1 MTGKTAFIV
10 FPHQLFEDTEALK
23 MADEVYIIEE
33 YLFFN
38 QLKFHK
44 QKLVFHRASMKYYEN
59 YLKEN
64 KFNVTYIEATD
75 SKNDITELLAYLNL
89 QNISTIYNYDVC
101 DNWLEKRI
109 LNSCKLLNITPV
121 TLDSPLFINTSA
133 DLESYFG
140 KKSKYFQTDFYIQ
153 QRKKLNLLL
162 DENNKPS
169 GGKWSFDAENRLKY
183 PKDKSAPEIIFPK
196 INDFYADAI
205 RYIEKNYPHN
215 YGNIS
220 QKFIYPTTHHESNQ
234 WLQQFLEQRFN
245 EFGDFE
251 DAIVDNEI
259 ILHHGVL
266 TPMLNVGLLTPI
278 QIINAAISYG
288 NSNDVSLN
296 SLEGFVR
303 QIIGWREFIRGV
315 YIYKGTEQRT
325 RNFWN
330 FYKKIPRSFYEG
342 TTGIEP
348 IDITIKKLLET
359 GYCHHIERLMILG
372 NFMLLC
378 EFDPDEV
385 YKWFM
390 EMSIDAYDWV
400 MVSNVYGM
408 SQFADGGLMATK
420 PYISG
425 SSYVLKMSNFKK
437 GKWCEVWDALFW
449 HFMDTQRTFFLSNPR
464 LGMLVKTFDKMDDVK
479 KEHHLTVASDWL
491 GNIHA

>member
-1 MTGKTAFIV
+1 MTGKSAFIV

-183 PKDKSAPEIIFPK
+183 PKDKSAPEIIF
-196 INDFYADAI
+196 
-205 RYIEKNYPHN
+205 
-215 YGNIS
+215 
-220 QKFIYPTTHHESNQ
+220 
-234 WLQQFLEQRFN
+234 
-245 EFGDFE
+245 
-251 DAIVDNEI
+251 
-259 ILHHGVL
+259 
-266 TPMLNVGLLTPI
+266 
-278 QIINAAISYG
+278 
-288 NSNDVSLN
+288 
-296 SLEGFVR
+296 
-303 QIIGWREFIRGV
+303 
-315 YIYKGTEQRT
+315 
-325 RNFWN
+325 
-330 FYKKIPRSFYEG
+330 
-342 TTGIEP
+342 
-348 IDITIKKLLET
+348 
-359 GYCHHIERLMILG
+359 
-372 NFMLLC
+372 
-378 EFDPDEV
+378 
-385 YKWFM
+385 
-390 EMSIDAYDWV
+390 
-400 MVSNVYGM
+400 
-408 SQFADGGLMATK
+408 
-420 PYISG
+420 
-425 SSYVLKMSNFKK
+425 
-437 GKWCEVWDALFW
+437 
-449 HFMDTQRTFFLSNPR
+449 
-464 LGMLVKTFDKMDDVK
+464 
-479 KEHHLTVASDWL
+479 
-491 GNIHA
+491 